1 MKIEITRK
9 ELFLGFTDSLKLKNG
24 EFFDKLIDFI
34 NSYKKI
40 MKNLFKNY
48 EI

>member
-9 ELFLGFTDSLKLKNG
+9 ELFLELTDSLQLKNG

-34 NSYKKI
+34 NSNKKI
-40 MKNLFKNY
+40 IKNLL
-48 EI
+48 